1 MAVQIEMWEHITEA
15 LVQAVPAA
23 LLSGSDTPGKQG
35 GPLQGEELV
44 NYEGMLV
51 SAAAAQRRQ

>member
-1 MAVQIEMWEHITEA
+1 MWEHITEA
-15 LVQAVPAA
+15 LVQVMPAA
-23 LLSGSDTPGKQG
+23 LLSGGDTPGKD
-35 GPLQGEELV
+35 GPMEPEELV